1 LSQGS
6 ELRLGDFSS
15 MAMEA
20 ANTACSWWLNITCA
34 ERDGIVADS
43 SEKLT
48 KGRYGIPALPLLSGR
63 EEAGPGNTLQYI
75 REGNARDMHVSLLL
89 QVGRQIRILR
99 GHGLKSIFAPQA
111 GLRYDG
117 L

>member
-1 LSQGS
+1 MSCADESL
-6 ELRLGDFSS
+6 
-15 MAMEA
+15 
-20 ANTACSWWLNITCA
+20 TSWWLNITCA
-34 ERDGIVADS
+34 ERDGIVASS
-43 SEKLT
+43 SEKIT

-63 EEAGPGNTLQYI
+63 EELGAGKTLQYI
-75 REGNARDMHVSLLL
+75 QEGTARNMHVSLIS
-89 QVGRQIRILR
+89 QVGRQVRVLR